1 MLPLPAQPRIGFFV
15 SHRGSNMRAIVDA
28 CDDGSVRAEPAILI
42 SNNKAS
48 KALEWAKDAKLRHV
62 HLSSKSEG
70 SEQALDA
77 AHLEALREAQ
87 VDLIV
92 LAGYMRKIGPLVL
105 RTYANRILNIHP
117 ALLPRYGGQGM
128 YGHYV
133 HEAVIAAG
141 DAESGVTVH
150 LVDSEYDTG
159 PIVDQ
164 ARVTVY
170 AGDTAETLAARV
182 LKVEHRFFPETLARI
197 VSGKIDLDSLL

>member
-1 MLPLPAQPRIGFFV
+1 
-15 SHRGSNMRAIVDA
+15 MRAIVDA
-28 CDDGSVRAEPAILI
+28 CNDGRVRAEPAILI
-42 SNNKAS
+42 SNNKSS
-48 KALEWAKDAKLRHV
+48 KALEWAKDAQLRHV
-62 HLSSKSEG
+62 HLSPKSEG
-70 SEQALDA
+70 SEQALDT
-77 AHLEALREAQ
+77 AHLEVLQEAQ

-105 RTYANRILNIHP
+105 QTYANRILNIHP

-164 ARVTVY
+164 ARVPVY

-182 LKVEHRFFPETLARI
+182 LKVEHRFFPETIARI